1 MQQPGFFDLDERYEK
16 LSKQGDPLEALDA
29 TISWSTF
36 RPVLKKLQK
45 RERKSNAGR
54 KPYDVI
60 MMFKLLVLQSLYNLS
75 DEQVEFQVRDRLS
88 FMRFLGLSLEDRVPD
103 ATTLWLFRESLV
115 EHDLIEPL
123 FRQFNRYLDAQG
135 YVARKGQIV
144 DATIVPVPR
153 QRNSR
158 EENRTIKAGETPE
171 DWEENAHKLSQKDT
185 QARWTKKHNKSYYGY
200 KNHVDIDNQHKLI
213 RRYHATDASVHD
225 SQVLGELIDPD
236 NTGAEVWADSAY
248 RSEDTERELESKGYR
263 SRIHHKGKRNRPLS
277 EHKQAVNKKRSIIR
291 ARVEHVFGYQENSMG
306 GKLIRTI
313 GLARARAKIGMM
325 NLGYNMKRLVYLE
338 TQQGRIVASIA

>member
-1 MQQPGFFDLDERYEK
+1 MQQPGFFDLDERYAK

-29 TISWSTF
+29 TIPWSTF
-36 RPVLKKLQK
+36 RPVLKKLK
-45 RERKSNAGR
+45 RRTRKSNAGR

-60 MMFKLLVLQSLYNLS
+60 VMFKLLVLQSLYNLS

-88 FMRFLGLSLEDRVPD
+88 FMRFLGLSLEDRIPD
-103 ATTLWLFRESLV
+103 ATTLWLFRESLI
-115 EHDLIEPL
+115 EHGLIEPL
-123 FRQFNRYLDAQG
+123 FKQFNHYLDEQG
-135 YVARKGQIV
+135 YEARKGQII
-144 DATIVPVPR
+144 DATIVTVPK

-158 EENRTIKAGETPE
+158 EENQAIKAGEIPE
-171 DWEENAHKLSQKDT
+171 SWEEQPNKLCQKDT

-213 RRYHATDASVHD
+213 RCYHATDASVHD

-236 NTGAEVWADSAY
+236 NSNADIWADRAY
-248 RSEDTERELESKGYR
+248 RSQETEHELKSKGYR
-263 SRIHHKGKRNRPLS
+263 SHIHHKGKRNQPLS
-277 EHKQAVNKKRSIIR
+277 EHKQAVNQKRSRIR

-313 GLARARAKIGMM
+313 GLARARAKIGLM

-338 TQQGRIVASIA
+338 RQQGRIIKPR

>member
-1 MQQPGFFDLDERYEK
+1 MQQPGFFDLDERYAK

-29 TISWSTF
+29 TIPWSTF
-36 RPVLKKLQK
+36 RPVLRKLQK
-45 RERKSNAGR
+45 RARKSNAGR

-60 MMFKLLVLQSLYNLS
+60 VMFKLLVLQSLYNLS
-75 DEQVEFQVRDRLS
+75 DEQVEYQVRDRLS
-88 FMRFLGLSLEDRVPD
+88 FMRFLGLGLEDRIPD
-103 ATTLWLFRESLV
+103 ATTLWLFRESLI

-123 FRQFNRYLDAQG
+123 FKQFNHYLDEQG
-135 YVARKGQIV
+135 YVARKGQII
-144 DATIVPVPR
+144 DATFVPVPR

-158 EENRTIKAGETPE
+158 EENQAIKAGEIP
-171 DWEENAHKLSQKDT
+171 DNWEEHPNKLCQKDT

-225 SQVLGELIDPD
+225 SQILGELIDPD
-236 NTGAEVWADSAY
+236 NTNADIWADSAY
-248 RSEDTERELESKGYR
+248 RSQETERELKSKGYR
-263 SRIHHKGKRNRPLS
+263 SRIHHKGKRNQPLS
-277 EHKQAVNKKRSIIR
+277 EHKQGVNQKRSTIR

-313 GLARARAKIGMM
+313 GLARAGAKIGLM

-338 TQQGRIVASIA
+338 GQQGSVNATVA